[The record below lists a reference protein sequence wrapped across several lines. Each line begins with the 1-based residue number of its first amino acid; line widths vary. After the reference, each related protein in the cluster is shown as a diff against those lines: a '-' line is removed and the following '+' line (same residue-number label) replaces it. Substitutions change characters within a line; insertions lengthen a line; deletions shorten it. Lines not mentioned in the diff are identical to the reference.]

1 MLHVHLLNF
10 DDRIFKLKKKI
21 REDLN
26 PIIDSWKEELH
37 ADTVLR
43 KDGFFWFCE
52 QIQDVEIINT
62 DNDERN
68 NTDKE

>member
-1 MLHVHLLNF
+1 MLHVHLINF

-21 REDLN
+21 REELN
-26 PIIDSWKEELH
+26 PIIDSWKEELY

-62 DNDERN
+62 DNDEGN